1 MVTPQRHLA
10 AGDGYCYRYNEI
22 TREFTNYKQ
31 CVDDTCL
38 WADTIEDNFR
48 QTCEYL
54 THCSKNR
61 IIFNKLKFQFCSK
74 ELKFSGIRGWFGLV
88 EQVAYVFFKEDVML
102 PLQDLLKSKE
112 PFKWTWVLQLAFK
125 ETQDTQSAMDGIKTF
140 NTQKVT

>member
-1 MVTPQRHLA
+1 MGYQLA
-10 AGDGYCYRYNEI
+10 EEGMKPTKTMLSS
-22 TREFTNYKQ
+22 TRNFPRP
-31 CVDDTCL
+31 
-38 WADTIEDNFR
+38 ADISD
-48 QTCEYL
+48 
-54 THCSKNR
+54 
-61 IIFNKLKFQFCSK
+61 
-74 ELKFSGIRGWFGLV
+74 IRGWFGLV